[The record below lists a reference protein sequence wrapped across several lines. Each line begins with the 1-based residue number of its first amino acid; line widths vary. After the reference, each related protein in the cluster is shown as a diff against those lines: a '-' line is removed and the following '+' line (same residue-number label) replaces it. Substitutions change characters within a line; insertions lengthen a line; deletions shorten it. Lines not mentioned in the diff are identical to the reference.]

1 MRRTSLAS
9 LVLAALLSAGAA
21 EAQTVKIG
29 YINSAELMQSAP
41 GSAEAQAQF
50 DSEIQAAQE
59 EIARLQTELQ
69 NMDQALQ
76 QQQLTLSPEAKANRQ
91 QQLQVKAQEYEQR
104 AGQLQEQ
111 ADNRRA
117 ELVQPI
123 MDQITEVIEAVREE
137 GNYAMILDQAGG
149 SIISADPS
157 LDLTQE
163 VLRRLIEAAT
173 AAAPIGGQ

>member
-9 LVLAALLSAGAA
+9 LALATLLSAVAA
-21 EAQTVKIG
+21 DAQTLKIG
-29 YINSAELMQSAP
+29 YINSSEIVQSAP

-50 DSEIQAAQE
+50 DAELESAQE
-59 EIARLQTELQ
+59 EIERLQTELQ
-69 NMDQALQ
+69 NLDQQLQ

-104 AGQLQEQ
+104 ASQLQEQ
-111 ADNRRA
+111 ANARRA

-123 MDQITEVIEAVREE
+123 MDQITEVIEALREE
-137 GNYAMILDQAGG
+137 GNYAMILDAAAG
-149 SIISADPS
+149 SIISADPT

-163 VLRRLIEAAT
+163 VLRRLEAAD
-173 AAAPIGGQ
+173 AVPGGGQ